1 MPVESTYEESK
12 STQMPGRS
20 VARDI
25 VLIHGLW
32 MTPLSWEGWKKR
44 FTDHGYNVMT
54 PGWPGVDGKTIE
66 DIRRNPDFMRGLGIE
81 EIVNHYA
88 EFVKSLEH
96 PPIIMG
102 HSFGGLITQ
111 LLLNRGLG
119 CAGVAISSAQ
129 TKGVMRLP
137 FSTIRVAW
145 GALRNPF
152 NVNGLVDYNFKQ
164 FDYAFTNGLGR
175 DVAMN
180 AFKRYYIPG
189 PTRPLIQGGLA
200 NFTPDAVSEVD
211 YKNKNRPPLLFIGAG
226 KDHVVPAVVSRENAF
241 KYNTPSTTDYR
252 EFTDRTHFI
261 VGQEGWEEVA
271 DFCLQWAV
279 EQSDIMQ
286 AEAVIH

>member
-1 MPVESTYEESK
+1 MAVQATYEESK

-32 MTPLSWEGWKKR
+32 MTPLSWENWKKR
-44 FTDHGYNVMT
+44 FSAHGYNVIT
-54 PGWPGVDGKTIE
+54 PGWPGIDGKAIE
-66 DIRRNPDFMRGLGIE
+66 EIRRNPDFLRGLGVE

-88 EFVKSLEH
+88 TFIEALEN

-111 LLLNRGLG
+111 LLLNQGLG
-119 CAGVAISSAQ
+119 SAGVAICSGQ
-129 TKGVMRLP
+129 TKGVLRLP
-137 FSTIRVAW
+137 LSTIRVAW
-145 GALRNPF
+145 GALKNPF
-152 NVNGLVDYNFKQ
+152 NVNGIIDYSFKQ
-164 FDYAFTNGLGR
+164 FDYAFTNGLPR

-180 AFKRYYIPG
+180 AFKRYFIPG
-189 PTRPLIQGGLA
+189 PTRPLIQAGLA
-200 NFTPDAVSEVD
+200 NFTPDAVSTVD
-211 YKNKNRPPLLFIGAG
+211 YENKNRAPLLFIGAG
-226 KDHVVPAVVSRENAF
+226 KDHVVPATVSRENAF
-241 KYNTPSTTDYR
+241 KYNTLSTTDYR
-252 EFTDRTHFI
+252 EFSDRTHFI

-286 AEAVIH
+286 AEAVIQ